1 MRVKITDLGSAK
13 ILVPDGKA
21 QDREGTPRAGRCPQ
35 TLAMLSDCLFS
46 SCHTA
51 DPNNRKRS
59 FVGTA
64 EYVSPE
70 VLRNE
75 HASAA

>member
-1 MRVKITDLGSAK
+1 M
-13 ILVPDGKA
+13 
-21 QDREGTPRAGRCPQ
+21 
-35 TLAMLSDCLFS
+35 
-46 SCHTA
+46 SCGHRLESRSPIVYFLPEA
-51 DPNNRKRS
+51 NRKRS